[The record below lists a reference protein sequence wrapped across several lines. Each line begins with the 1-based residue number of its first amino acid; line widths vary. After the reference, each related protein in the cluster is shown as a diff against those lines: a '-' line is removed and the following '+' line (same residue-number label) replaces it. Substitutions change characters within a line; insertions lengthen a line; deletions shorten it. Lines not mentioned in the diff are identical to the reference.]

1 MAKMLPTAAI
11 QRGMLT
17 GRLKARMM
25 PVTTALRSPIVT
37 ERFIIFLAASSESTQ
52 VMTVVA
58 VTASTRGPNM
68 TVAAI
73 NAGIRAIITSSIM
86 PRVVFDERRCGE
98 ALTVSFFP
106 LTIIYCPP
114 L

>member
-37 ERFIIFLAASSESTQ
+37 ERFIIFLAANSESTQ

-58 VTASTRGPNM
+58 VTASTNM